1 YHWLGQLLV
10 RKDLLAEAEQA
21 FLNAFEKSSP
31 FPLKTSALVN
41 VIYCQGLLARQGA
54 PRQQPALRKKTLETM
69 RQFIRMYD
77 VPQEDAMNLVNI
89 ALVFGELDLARSVV
103 GGWERQKPDDL
114 HVLRSR
120 ALVELRWGAYER
132 AIEAADKVLLKEP
145 KDKLAARVRSQA
157 LEG

>member
-1 YHWLGQLLV
+1 RVMKRLPVLLGKSFLSTEWTIAGLRQTVRVFPAGYLYHWLGQLLV

-31 FPLKTSALVN
+31 FPLKPSALVN

-114 HVLRSR
+114 HVLRS
-120 ALVELRWGAYER
+120 
-132 AIEAADKVLLKEP
+132 
-145 KDKLAARVRSQA
+145 
-157 LEG
+157 